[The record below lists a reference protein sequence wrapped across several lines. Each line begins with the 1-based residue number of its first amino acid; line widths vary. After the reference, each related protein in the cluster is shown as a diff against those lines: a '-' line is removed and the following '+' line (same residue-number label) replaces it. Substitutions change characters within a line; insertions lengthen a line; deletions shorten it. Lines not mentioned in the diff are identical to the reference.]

1 MFMALLTYLIRLLVP
16 ECSIDKILVGALMTL
31 VPGLALTNALRDLFA
46 GDLMSGIGRFVEAVM
61 TALAL
66 GGGVSIIMRF
76 LGA

>member
-1 MFMALLTYLIRLLVP
+1 
-16 ECSIDKILVGALMTL
+16 
-31 VPGLALTNALRDLFA
+31 LTNALRDLFA

-66 GGGVSIIMRF
+66 GGGVGIIMRF